1 MKVGFEPGTKPVPRP
16 DEQLQYDTQTTTTT
30 QVYNILSL
38 RTIVVQY
45 TIKQQHRYIIS
56 NLYVHLQYNTQ
67 TLSTQV
73 MNIPSPD
80 VQLQYKTQTIST
92 HV

>member
-16 DEQLQYDTQTTTTT
+16 DEQLQYDTQTTTT

-38 RTIVVQY
+38 RTIAVQY

-56 NLYVHLQYNTQ
+56 NLYVQLQYNTQ
-67 TLSTQV
+67 TISTQV

-80 VQLQYKTQTIST
+80 VQMQYNTQTIST